1 MRRKWYVIA
10 LLFLLI
16 VASVLTTVRK
26 ENSRCGIEALAVDE
40 KWMPE
45 GWQNDDAFAFGLLL
59 KQDRAGARQA
69 LHVPMNNGHSTA
81 FHTVY
86 QYSNGWLAVFHLWLH
101 RETFLPSAS
110 WEWSELEGSRNLPL
124 HADWWQVK
132 CGAGPFS
139 LLGNRCAA
147 VVRYGAYVSR
157 FSSSIQEDVMSTE
170 EFEEIVLEIDELF
183 SSCEE

>member
-1 MRRKWYVIA
+1 MIA

-16 VASVLTTVRK
+16 VAGVLVIVRK
-26 ENSRCGIEALAVDE
+26 ENSRCSIEALAVDE

-45 GWQNDDAFAFGLLL
+45 GWQNDDTFAFTLLPE
-59 KQDRAGARQA
+59 QNRSGAQQA
-69 LHVPMNNGHSTA
+69 LYVPMDNEHYTA
-81 FHTVY
+81 YHTVY
-86 QYSNGWLAVFHLWLH
+86 LYPNKWLAVFHIWFY
-101 RETFLPSAS
+101 REKFFPSVG

-124 HADWWQVK
+124 HADQWQVK
-132 CGAGPFS
+132 CGVGNYS

-147 VVRYGAYVSR
+147 VLRYGPYVSD
-157 FSSSIQEDVMSTE
+157 FSSSIQEGVMSTE